1 MKKILLA
8 TLFALL
14 PLTSGAV
21 DLPAY
26 PFIHVNGYGA
36 AVVIPDIG
44 TVEFEIAAQ
53 DGDPAVALATVQA
66 RIDDIR
72 AVMQQLGVA
81 EADLE
86 MRDIRRDIRRDI
98 QKTDQPGAPLYEL
111 RCSVKLT
118 VRNLSNWKMLVQPL
132 LDKPNLDGFMTGF
145 DSSEREKIEIGLMG
159 DAIRM
164 ARRKAEGVAAGLG
177 RKLGAVSAVSTGEL
191 KNLTRA
197 MNLSPSEFNN
207 YRGNQER
214 RAPADRA
221 ELVTVTSLKLQQPV
235 DVIFRIQ

>member
-1 MKKILLA
+1 MKKIFLA
-8 TLFALL
+8 GLMFLL
-14 PLTSGAV
+14 PFACHAAE
-21 DLPAY
+21 LPAY
-26 PFIHVNGYGA
+26 PFIHVNGYGST
-36 AVVIPDIG
+36 VVMPDVG

-53 DGDPAVALATVQA
+53 DADPAAALKIVEA

-72 AVMQQLGVA
+72 RLMQQLGLP

-86 MRDIRRDIRRDI
+86 MRDIRRDIK
-98 QKTDQPGAPLYEL
+98 KTDQPGSPAYDL
-111 RCSVKLT
+111 RSSVKIT
-118 VRNLSNWKMLVQPL
+118 VRNLANWKMLVQPL

-145 DSSEREKIEIGLMG
+145 DSSERPKIEIELMG

-164 ARRKAEGVAAGLG
+164 ARRKADGIAAGFG
-177 RKLGAVSAVSTGEL
+177 RKVGAVSGVSTGEL

-197 MNLSPSEFNN
+197 MNLSPLEFNN

-221 ELVTVTSLKLQQPV
+221 ELVTVTSIKLQQPV
-235 DVIFRIQ
+235 DVIFRIK

>member
-8 TLFALL
+8 SLFSLL
-14 PLTSGAV
+14 PFAAGAAE
-21 DLPAY
+21 LPAY
-26 PFIHVNGYGA
+26 PFIHVSGYGA
-36 AVVIPDIG
+36 AVVMPDVG

-53 DGDPAVALATVQA
+53 DADPAVVLATVQA

-72 AVMQQLGVA
+72 ALMQQLGVA

-86 MRDIRRDIRRDI
+86 MRDIRREIK
-98 QKTDQPGAPLYEL
+98 KTDQPGAPIHDL

-118 VRNLSNWKMLVQPL
+118 VRNLSNWKKMVQPL

-145 DSSEREKIEIGLMG
+145 DTSEREKIEIELMS
-159 DAIRM
+159 DAIKM
-164 ARRKAEGVAAGLG
+164 ARRKADGVAAGLG
-177 RKLGAVSAVSTGEL
+177 RKVGAVSGVSTGEL

-197 MNLSPSEFNN
+197 MNLSPNEFNN

-214 RAPADRA
+214 RPPADRA
-221 ELVTVTSLKLQQPV
+221 ELVTVTSIKLQQPV
-235 DVIFRIQ
+235 DVIFRIK

>member
-1 MKKILLA
+1 MKNFLLA
-8 TLFALL
+8 TLIALL
-14 PLTSGAV
+14 PCVGSAAE
-21 DLPAY
+21 LPAY
-26 PFIHVNGYGA
+26 PFIHVNGYGS
-36 AVVIPDIG
+36 AVVMPDVG

-53 DGDPAVALATVQA
+53 DGDPAVALTTVQG
-66 RIDDIR
+66 RIDEIR
-72 AVMQQLGVA
+72 AQMQRLGVA

-86 MRDIRRDIRRDI
+86 MRDIRREMK
-98 QKTDQPGAPLYEL
+98 KTEQSGATIYDL

-118 VRNLSNWKMLVQPL
+118 VRNLANWKNLVQPL

-145 DSSEREKIEIGLMG
+145 DSSEREKIEVELMG

-164 ARRKAEGVAAGLG
+164 ARRKADGVAAGLG
-177 RKLGAVSAVSTGEL
+177 RKVGAVAGVSTGEL

-214 RAPADRA
+214 RPPADRA
-221 ELVTVTSLKLQQPV
+221 ELVTVTSIKLQQPV
-235 DVIFRIQ
+235 DVIFRIK

>member
-1 MKKILLA
+1 MKKIFLVSLL
-8 TLFALL
+8 ALL
-14 PLTSGAV
+14 PFTARAAE
-21 DLPAY
+21 LPAY
-26 PFIHVNGYGA
+26 PFIHVNGYGS
-36 AVVIPDIG
+36 AVVMPDVG

-53 DGDPAVALATVQA
+53 DTDPAVALEKVQA
-66 RIDDIR
+66 RIDEIR
-72 AVMQQLGVA
+72 ALMQQLGVA

-86 MRDIRRDIRRDI
+86 MRDIRRDMKRGE
-98 QKTDQPGAPLYEL
+98 QPGAPIHDL

-118 VRNLSNWKMLVQPL
+118 VRNLSNWKMMVQPL

-145 DSSEREKIEIGLMG
+145 DSSEREKIEIDLMG

-177 RKLGAVSAVSTGEL
+177 RKVGAVSGVSTGEL

-197 MNLSPSEFNN
+197 MNLSPNEFNN

-214 RAPADRA
+214 RPPADRA
-221 ELVTVTSLKLQQPV
+221 ELVTVTSIKLQQPV
-235 DVIFRIQ
+235 DVIFRIK

>member
-8 TLFALL
+8 GLIALL
-14 PLTSGAV
+14 PHVGGAAE
-21 DLPAY
+21 LPAY
-26 PFIHVNGYGA
+26 PFIHVNGYGS
-36 AVVIPDIG
+36 AVVMPDVG

-53 DGDPAVALATVQA
+53 DADPAVALATVQG
-66 RIDDIR
+66 RIDEIR
-72 AVMQQLGVA
+72 AHMQRLGVA

-86 MRDIRRDIRRDI
+86 MRDIRREIK
-98 QKTDQPGAPLYEL
+98 KTEQPGAPNYDL

-118 VRNLSNWKMLVQPL
+118 VRNLANWKTLVQPL

-145 DSSEREKIEIGLMG
+145 DSSEREKIEVELMG

-164 ARRKAEGVAAGLG
+164 ARRKADGVAAGLG
-177 RKLGAVSAVSTGEL
+177 RKVGAVAGVSTGEL

-214 RAPADRA
+214 SPPADRA
-221 ELVTVTSLKLQQPV
+221 ELVTVTTIKLQQPV
-235 DVIFRIQ
+235 DVIFRIK

>member
-1 MKKILLA
+1 MKKILVVSL
-8 TLFALL
+8 LALL
-14 PLTSGAV
+14 PFTTGAAE
-21 DLPAY
+21 LPAY
-26 PFIHVNGYGA
+26 PFIHVNGYGS
-36 AVVIPDIG
+36 AVVMPDVG

-53 DGDPAVALATVQA
+53 DTDPAVALEKVQA
-66 RIDDIR
+66 RIDEIR
-72 AVMQQLGVA
+72 ALMQQLGVP

-86 MRDIRRDIRRDI
+86 MRDIRRDMKRG
-98 QKTDQPGAPLYEL
+98 DQPGAPNYDL

-118 VRNLSNWKMLVQPL
+118 IRNLSNWKMMVQPL

-145 DSSEREKIEIGLMG
+145 DSSEREKIEIDLMG

-177 RKLGAVSAVSTGEL
+177 RKVGAVSGVSTGEL

-197 MNLSPSEFNN
+197 MNLSPNEFNN

-214 RAPADRA
+214 RPPADRA
-221 ELVTVTSLKLQQPV
+221 ELVTVTSIKLQQPV
-235 DVIFRIQ
+235 DVIFRIK

>member
-1 MKKILLA
+1 MQKIILASLL
-8 TLFALL
+8 ALL
-14 PLTSGAV
+14 PLSGGAAE
-21 DLPAY
+21 LPAY
-26 PFIHVNGYGA
+26 PFIHVSGVGN
-36 AVVIPDIG
+36 AVVIPDVG

-53 DGDPAVALATVQA
+53 DSDPAVALQTVQA

-72 AVMQQLGVA
+72 ALMQQFGLP

-86 MRDIRRDIRRDI
+86 MRDIRRDIK
-98 QKTDQPGAPLYEL
+98 KTDQPGTPMYDL
-111 RCSVKLT
+111 RSSVKIT
-118 VRNLSNWKMLVQPL
+118 VRNLASWKMLVQPL

-145 DSSEREKIEIGLMG
+145 DTSERAKIEIELMG
-159 DAIRM
+159 EALRM
-164 ARRKAEGVAAGLG
+164 ARSKADGVAAGLG
-177 RKLGAVSAVSTGEL
+177 RKVGAVSGVSTGEL

-197 MNLSPSEFNN
+197 MNLSPTEFNN

-235 DVIFRIQ
+235 DVIFRIK

>member
-8 TLFALL
+8 SLFALV
-14 PLTSGAV
+14 PFAAGAAE
-21 DLPAY
+21 LPAY
-26 PFIHVNGYGA
+26 PFIHVSGYGA
-36 AVVIPDIG
+36 AVVMPDVG

-53 DGDPAVALATVQA
+53 DADPAIALATVQA

-72 AVMQQLGVA
+72 ALMQQLGVA

-86 MRDIRRDIRRDI
+86 MRDIRREIK
-98 QKTDQPGAPLYEL
+98 KTEQPGAPIHDL

-118 VRNLSNWKMLVQPL
+118 VHNLSNWKKMVQPL

-145 DSSEREKIEIGLMG
+145 DSSEREKVEIELMS
-159 DAIRM
+159 DAIKM
-164 ARRKAEGVAAGLG
+164 ARRKADGVAAGLG
-177 RKLGAVSAVSTGEL
+177 RKVGAVSGVSTGEL
-191 KNLTRA
+191 KNLTGA

-214 RAPADRA
+214 RPPADRA
-221 ELVTVTSLKLQQPV
+221 ELVTVTSIKLQQPV
-235 DVIFRIQ
+235 DVIFRIK

>member
-1 MKKILLA
+1 MKKILLIGL
-8 TLFALL
+8 TALL
-14 PLTSGAV
+14 PFTACAAE
-21 DLPAY
+21 LPAY
-26 PFIHVNGYGA
+26 PFIHVNGHGS
-36 AVVIPDIG
+36 AVVMPDVG

-53 DGDPAVALATVQA
+53 DADPAAALATVQA
-66 RIDDIR
+66 RIDDIG
-72 AVMQQLGVA
+72 ALMQQLGVA

-86 MRDIRRDIRRDI
+86 MRDIRRDIK
-98 QKTDQPGAPLYEL
+98 KTDQPGAPVYDL

-145 DSSEREKIEIGLMG
+145 DSSEREKIEVELMG

-164 ARRKAEGVAAGLG
+164 ARRKADGVAAGLG
-177 RKLGAVSAVSTGEL
+177 RKVGAVSGVSTGEL

-214 RAPADRA
+214 RPPADRA
-221 ELVTVTSLKLQQPV
+221 ELVTVTTIKLQQPV
-235 DVIFRIQ
+235 DVIFRIK